1 MKTGHRAKIKLPE
14 RTAAL
19 LTLTA
24 ILICAA
30 VTPALAVSGTDDA
43 QSEDAGDTEYEDLI
57 LTQEEYDSCDWN
69 TLATTDVSGY
79 LNIRDDADADA
90 QIIGRLYAGALVTVE
105 NQTGDESAD
114 TGGTCEWTKISSG
127 NVEGYAATQYL
138 LFGSEAEE
146 YIAGCME
153 STAVVT
159 GDLVRIR
166 TQASIEAS
174 IAAVANADDVLTWDS
189 DAQTPE
195 GWTAVIYNGE
205 TCYISSEFVQTGIR
219 IGTAMTN
226 EEAAGS
232 STVSYSDSD
241 LTLLASLIYCEAG
254 GESYAGKLAVGA
266 VVMNRVESSSY
277 PDTISGVIYQSGQ
290 FSPVSSGW
298 LSQVLSNGTATESCY
313 EAALEALSGVSNV
326 GSCLHFH
333 AGSGS
338 GTQIGSQVF
347 Y

>member
-1 MKTGHRAKIKLPE
+1 MKMPE
-14 RTAAL
+14 RAAAL
-19 LTLTA
+19 LILTA
-24 ILICAA
+24 VLICAA
-30 VTPALAVSGTDDA
+30 VTPALAVSESADA
-43 QSEDAGDTEYEDLI
+43 QSDDAGDTEYEDLI

-69 TLATTDVSGY
+69 TLATTDVSSY
-79 LNIRDDADADA
+79 LNIRDAADADA
-90 QIIGRLYAGALVTVE
+90 QIIGRLYAGSLAAVE
-105 NQTGDESAD
+105 TQDESAD
-114 TGGTCEWTKISSG
+114 AQEDCEWTKISSG
-127 NVEGYAATQYL
+127 NVEGYAATEYL

-159 GDLVRIR
+159 GDHVRIR
-166 TQASIEAS
+166 TRASTEAS
-174 IAAVANADDVLTWDS
+174 IAAVADADDVLTWDP
-189 DAQTPE
+189 DAQAPE

-205 TCYISSEFVQTGIR
+205 TCYISSEFTQTGIR

-226 EEAAGS
+226 EEAAAGS
-232 STVSYSDSD
+232 IGSYSDSD

-290 FSPVSSGW
+290 FSPASSGW

-313 EAALEALSGVSNV
+313 EAAREALSGVSNV
-326 GSCLHFH
+326 GECLHFH

-338 GTQIGSQVF
+338 GTQIGNQVF